1 MGMIWVRV
9 WRRKV
14 IPARRKGKE
23 SVMCISYL
31 PKTEEVTRI
40 AGLLAQWAGTI

>member
-1 MGMIWVRV
+1 MIWVRV

-23 SVMCISYL
+23 SVMFMSYL
-31 PKTEEVTRI
+31 PKTEEVTGI

>member
-1 MGMIWVRV
+1 MIWVRV

-14 IPARRKGKE
+14 IPARRKDE
-23 SVMCISYL
+23 ELVMCMSYL

-40 AGLLAQWAGTI
+40 AGL